1 MGNFILGH
9 ARAESAKD
17 RRTVGNRREV
27 KKKYVRQKKGI
38 YEVNEREREKT
49 RRRRIPP
56 LRMRN
61 FTDIFEEKREREI
74 KREKEA
80 K

>member
-1 MGNFILGH
+1 M
-9 ARAESAKD
+9 
-17 RRTVGNRREV
+17 